1 MLTQFTKTQRRNKIG
16 ETQRRG
22 QSMKNWLLQM
32 KYCSVVSVKQ
42 LGKLW
47 RELPKEQLKRME
59 AVEIAEYLAL
69 PAQQS
74 ERFKREFF
82 EFCLSDVLL
91 ELEHYKIQ
99 LVSIE
104 DLLYPELL
112 QEIYDPP
119 LLLFAKGDTS
129 LLASEKLAI
138 VGTRKMTDYG
148 KQIINQL
155 VAPLCQESLTIVSG
169 LAVGID
175 AESHREALRVGGRT
189 IAVIGSGFL
198 QFYPLENKLLFEKIV
213 RNDLVLSEYAPHI
226 TARKWHFPE
235 RNRIISG
242 LSLGTL
248 IVQAEK
254 RSGSLITAD
263 ATLNQNREVFAVP
276 GSVFQPSSAG
286 TNKLIQ
292 EGAKLVM
299 EASDIMEELC

>member
-1 MLTQFTKTQRRNKIG
+1 
-16 ETQRRG
+16 
-22 QSMKNWLLQM
+22 MKNWLLHM
-32 KYCSVVSVKQ
+32 KYCSSMSVKQ

-47 RELPKEQLKRME
+47 REFPVKQLRKMSAE
-59 AVEIAEYLAL
+59 EIATSLEMSEE
-69 PAQQS
+69 QR
-74 ERFKREFF
+74 ERFKNEFSRF
-82 EFCLSDVLL
+82 HLANVLL
-91 ELEHYKIQ
+91 ELERYQIT

-104 DLLYPELL
+104 DAFYPVLLREL
-112 QEIYDPP
+112 YDPP
-119 LLLFAKGDTS
+119 LLLFARGNLE
-129 LLASEKLAI
+129 LLAWDKLAI

-148 KQIINQL
+148 KQIIGQL
-155 VAPLCQESLTIVSG
+155 VAPLCKESLTIVSG
-169 LAVGID
+169 LAVGVD
-175 AESHREALRVGGRT
+175 AEAHRESMRVGGKT

-198 QFYPLENKLLFEKIV
+198 QFYPLENKQLFEKIM
-213 RNDLVLSEYAPHI
+213 RDGLVLSEYAPHV

-263 ATLNQNREVFAVP
+263 AALNQNREVFAVP
-276 GSVFQPSSAG
+276 GSAFQLSSAG

-299 EASDIMEELC
+299 EASDIMEELRQ

>member
-1 MLTQFTKTQRRNKIG
+1 
-16 ETQRRG
+16 
-22 QSMKNWLLQM
+22 MKNWLLQM
-32 KYCSVVSVKQ
+32 KYCSAVSVKQ

-59 AVEIAEYLAL
+59 AEEIAEYLAL
-69 PAQQS
+69 SAQQS
-74 ERFKREFF
+74 ERFKQEFF
-82 EFCLSDVLL
+82 EFRLADVLL
-91 ELEHYKIQ
+91 ELEHYKI
-99 LVSIE
+99 LLISIE
-104 DLLYPELL
+104 DLCYPELL

-175 AESHREALRVGGRT
+175 AESHHEALRVGGNT
-189 IAVIGSGFL
+189 IAVIGSGFF
-198 QFYPLENKLLFEKIV
+198 QFYPLENKLLFEKII
-213 RNDLVLSEYAPHI
+213 RNGLVLSEYAPHV

-263 ATLNQNREVFAVP
+263 AALNQNREVFAVP
-276 GSVFQPSSAG
+276 GSVFQLSSAG

-299 EASDIMEELC
+299 EASDITEELC